1 MNPLL
6 AINIGNTNIQ
16 VGIFENSTLAA
27 SWRVHSEIDKTA
39 DEYSILLGEFFGPA
53 SKRVP
58 SSLDQS
64 ENLDRTSAAC
74 SPDEDSSRSPAKPAW
89 RGAILVSVVP
99 PLTPT
104 ILQLCRE
111 HFLLDPIVV
120 NSTLKFGMPIR
131 YENPRALGADRIV
144 SAVAAKEKYGAP
156 VLVVDFGTA
165 TTFNAINRAGEF
177 AGGAIAPGVNLA
189 AAALVRGTAQLP
201 QIELAVP
208 PHVIGT
214 NTVHA
219 MQSGILNGYAGLI
232 EGMIERLRVELGEA
246 NAPVVATGGRAGLI
260 ARQVPG
266 IDAVDPNLILEGLRV
281 IDELNRR

>member
-1 MNPLL
+1 MRTP
-6 AINIGNTNIQ
+6 AQ
-16 VGIFENSTLAA
+16 
-27 SWRVHSEIDKTA
+27 RV
-39 DEYSILLGEFFGPA
+39 
-53 SKRVP
+53 
-58 SSLDQS
+58 
-64 ENLDRTSAAC
+64 
-74 SPDEDSSRSPAKPAW
+74 W

-111 HFLLDPIVV
+111 HFQLDPIVV

-156 VLVVDFGTA
+156 VIVVDFGTA
-165 TTFNAINRAGEF
+165 TTLNAINRAGEF

-189 AAALVRGTAQLP
+189 LAALVRGTAQLP